1 MGAADSLAGKT
12 ALVTGGSR
20 RLGAAICRE
29 LAARGAAV
37 AVHYRRS

>member
-1 MGAADSLAGKT
+1 MDTAGSLRGKS